1 MALLQISEP
10 GLSAAPHQRRLAAGI
25 DLGTTNSLV
34 ATVRS
39 GQAETLADHEGR
51 HLLPSVVHY
60 QQQGHSV
67 GYDAR
72 TNAALDTAN
81 TISSVKRLMGR
92 SLADIQQRYPHLPY
106 QFQASEN
113 GLPMIETAAG
123 LLNPVRVSADILKA
137 LAARATEA
145 LAGELDGVVITVP
158 AYFDDAQRQGTKDAA
173 RLAGLHVLR
182 LLNEPTA
189 AAIAYGLDSGQ
200 EGVIAVYD
208 LGGGTF
214 DISILRLSRG
224 VFEVLA
230 TGGDSALGGDDF
242 DHLLA
247 DYIREQAGIPDRSDN
262 RVQRELLDAAIA
274 AKIALSDADS
284 VTVNV
289 AGWQGEISREQFNE
303 LIAPLVTANAVLTE
317 SERRSGCAPID
328 FGADTTTISV
338 YKNNIL
344 RFLTVLPLGGNSITR
359 DITTLQ
365 MEEEEAERLKKTY
378 GDALYEKDES
388 EEPATC
394 KLEDESRTVELSK
407 LNNIIEARAEEI
419 IANVWNQV

>member
-1 MALLQISEP
+1 M
-10 GLSAAPHQRRLAAGI
+10 
-25 DLGTTNSLV
+25 
-34 ATVRS
+34 RS

-230 TGGDSALGGDDF
+230 
-242 DHLLA
+242 
-247 DYIREQAGIPDRSDN
+247 
-262 RVQRELLDAAIA
+262 
-274 AKIALSDADS
+274 
-284 VTVNV
+284 
-289 AGWQGEISREQFNE
+289 
-303 LIAPLVTANAVLTE
+303 
-317 SERRSGCAPID
+317 
-328 FGADTTTISV
+328 
-338 YKNNIL
+338 
-344 RFLTVLPLGGNSITR
+344 
-359 DITTLQ
+359 
-365 MEEEEAERLKKTY
+365 
-378 GDALYEKDES
+378 
-388 EEPATC
+388 
-394 KLEDESRTVELSK
+394 
-407 LNNIIEARAEEI
+407 IEAVIPRSAAMISTICWRITFASRRAFLI
-419 IANVWNQV
+419 VAITAFSVNCWMPPLQPKSR